1 MEKFLSSYSNKTT
14 MKSFRRGLELFI
26 EFSKITHKELED
38 KSNSEIIDVILNA
51 RKNDLTPRPDESIVD
66 QRQRASRFEKI
77 LEVFH
82 RWMLKP
88 IHTINKKPNQAY
100 SINSARAN
108 TLGILQLFRYYNMQ
122 IVLRAGSP
130 VSQTVIST
138 GDIVLM
144 PEHVRA
150 MFHVAKDL
158 RSKLLITLGNDL
170 GWRIG
175 DLLSI
180 KRNELPNLE
189 QEPPIEWVRI
199 TTKEKQASKTCLS
212 DTTVQLLKEYLFSFP
227 QKPEAYLF
235 NSNGSGAIDQE
246 TVNNRLKDLAKEA
259 NIKVGN
265 MKLTWHCFRDMIIS
279 TAKNL
284 SIDGDIIKLMVGK
297 SVNKAMLPYL
307 TGVDV
312 KTAFLKLQE
321 VTKINGSIMK
331 NGSVDMI
338 KAMGQQIADLTTR
351 LEQIEQANKKTNE
364 ALKVLA
370 DTTPVIYALLRK
382 DYAKAKKLIDQQKQK

>member
-1 MEKFLSSYSNKTT
+1 

-26 EFSKITHKELED
+26 EFSKIAYRELEG

-51 RKNDLTPRPDESIVD
+51 RKDDLTPGPDESIAE
-66 QRQRASRFEKI
+66 QRQRASRFEKM

-82 RWMLKP
+82 SWMLKP
-88 IHTINKKPNQAY
+88 IHTISKKPNQAY

-108 TLGILQLFRYYNMQ
+108 TLGILQLLRYYNMQ
-122 IVLRAGSP
+122 IVPRAGSP
-130 VSQTVIST
+130 VNQTVICT
-138 GDIVLM
+138 GDFVLM

-150 MFHVAKDL
+150 MFHVARDL

-199 TTKEKQASKTCLS
+199 TTKKKQASKTCLS
-212 DTTVQLLKEYLFSFP
+212 DTTVELLKEYLFSFAE
-227 QKPEAYLF
+227 KPEAYLF
-235 NSNGSGAIDQE
+235 NSNGKGAIDQE
-246 TVNNRLKDLAKEA
+246 TVNNRLRDLAEES
-259 NIKVGN
+259 NIETGN
-265 MKLTWHCFRDMIIS
+265 SKLAWHCFRDMIIS

-312 KTAFLKLQE
+312 KTAFLKLQKI
-321 VTKINGSIMK
+321 TKINGTMMK
-331 NGSVDMI
+331 NDSADLI
-338 KAMGQQIADLTTR
+338 KVMGQQIADLTNR
-351 LEQIEQANKKTNE
+351 IEQMEKGNRRTYE

-370 DTTPVIYALLRK
+370 DTQPIIYALLKR
-382 DYAKAKKLIDQQKQK
+382 DYKKAKQLIDQQKQQ